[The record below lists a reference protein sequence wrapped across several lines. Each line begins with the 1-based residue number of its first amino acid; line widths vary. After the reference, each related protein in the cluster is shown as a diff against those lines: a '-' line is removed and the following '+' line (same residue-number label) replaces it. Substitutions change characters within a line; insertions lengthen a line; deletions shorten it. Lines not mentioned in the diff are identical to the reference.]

1 MRTRR
6 RGKRSQNFANVI
18 CGCSLRR
25 GSTCQRNAIIKSERR
40 TRASRGG
47 RPACGT
53 RVFSV
58 LSFAKLGHVVQNCT
72 CRMIG
77 SGRSVRSGVEY
88 IRGLEAF
95 FQTTSLLQWH
105 GAEMVEDAAV
115 KTTRASVSFRTM
127 AISAQYALNA
137 SHDSTI
143 SPHKTP
149 FLVAPSENVKIRSLV
164 NK

>member
-1 MRTRR
+1 MGGGGNPKADKKKVRLRDDFVCD
-6 RGKRSQNFANVI
+6 RGEGMKRSEKFAYVV

-105 GAEMVEDAAV
+105 GAEMVEDAV
-115 KTTRASVSFRTM
+115 VRT
-127 AISAQYALNA
+127 
-137 SHDSTI
+137 
-143 SPHKTP
+143 
-149 FLVAPSENVKIRSLV
+149 
-164 NK
+164 